1 MISTCQSLSNCWIT
15 WKGEWDNLH
24 DLRLNSKL
32 CMTQM
37 STDKSPIPTLSHL
50 KLNQTPLGEH
60 TQAMRVS
67 VWVTLM

>member
-1 MISTCQSLSNCWIT
+1 MPQYFFLPKLLEKHVDGNSL
-15 WKGEWDNLH
+15 H
-24 DLRLNSKL
+24 YLRLNSKL
-32 CMTQM
+32 SMTQM